1 MPKAAVNDIEIHYE
15 MQGEG
20 DPVMLLTG
28 LGGAGKGWGPQIPI
42 FTKEFLTIVPDHR
55 GAGQS
60 TFADDGYTI
69 EQHASDMAETLRLLD
84 CGPAHIVGSSTGG
97 AIGVVMALDH
107 PDVVRSIVV
116 CSSWAKTDDFFRQQF
131 EVRKRTLRDSGIEA
145 YQQAN
150 TLFLFAPT
158 YVRDHYDD
166 VREWCEMVSAAPA
179 DVEVMVKRIDMIIAH
194 DQLGRLGDVGKPTLV
209 IVGKEDFCTPP
220 YFSEQLAGA
229 IPGAEL
235 AILEGGHF
243 FYKERPE
250 EFYQRV
256 REFVRKH

>member
-150 TLFLFAPT
+150 ALFLFAPT

-166 VREWCEMVSAAPA
+166 VREWCEMVSAIPA
-179 DVEVMVKRIDMIIAH
+179 DVDVMVKRIDMIIAH